1 MRDELDRLLREA
13 TLFTLAFAI
22 AIGWSLY
29 QFAHGVATFLDALIT
44 HLPPGSANNRFI
56 PFYGDGGGLTWI
68 VGRHVVTLDGMFFGL
83 VGLAVVLLVAVTF
96 RRRTAPRS

>member
-44 HLPPGSANNRFI
+44 HLPPGSNNRFI
-56 PFYGDGGGLTWI
+56 PFYGEGGGLTWV
-68 VGRHVVTLDGMFFGL
+68 VGRHVVTLDGMFLGL
-83 VGLAVVLLVAVTF
+83 VELAVVLLVAAIV
-96 RRRTAPRS
+96 RRRTAPPS